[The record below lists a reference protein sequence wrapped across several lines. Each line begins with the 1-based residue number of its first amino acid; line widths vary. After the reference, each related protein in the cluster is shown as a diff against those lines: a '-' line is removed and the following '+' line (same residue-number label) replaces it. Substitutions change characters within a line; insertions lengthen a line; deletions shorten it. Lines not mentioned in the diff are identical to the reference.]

1 MGRVDPALLVAP
13 VDPAPAAATAVNP
26 TATAAGPV
34 DPAAAATSAVDP
46 AAAATAP
53 IDPASGT
60 GLWRERITG
69 HGRND
74 SRAGPLAETLKEA
87 SATLK
92 ILVFSFVTGV
102 FGKFAHLEPP
112 APVRVEKCMAAIFQE
127 PSAFETVQ
135 ETFRGKA
142 MALPPFFPLTSP
154 DTTSQPILADS
165 SPCLT

>member
-1 MGRVDPALLVAP
+1 MERVDPALLIAP

-26 TATAAGPV
+26 TAAATAAV
-34 DPAAAATSAVDP
+34 DPAAATAGAVDP

-53 IDPASGT
+53 IYPASGA
-60 GLWRERITG
+60 GFGRERITG
-69 HGRND
+69 HGRKD
-74 SRAGPLAETLKEA
+74 GRAGPLAQALKEA
-87 SATLK
+87 SATLQ
-92 ILVFSFVTGV
+92 ILVFRFVAGV

-135 ETFRGKA
+135 ETLRGKA